1 MFHFNDKCM
10 KKNRCSIPIWR
21 DSLRKLW
28 IMTRFL
34 FVFVF
39 VVSLHVSAAL
49 HSQNKMVT
57 LQLKGASLEEVI
69 QSLKLQTDY
78 GFFYNID
85 SKDVK
90 DLTNISID
98 VKNMTL
104 DEVLLRILK
113 GTNLTYTIVNDVVI
127 LNARNAVTVNDSL
140 RKDHVLVGR
149 VMDMNKDPLPG
160 VTVRLENSNVGTATN
175 FEGIFTF
182 RLPVVKG
189 KVILSFVGFKTKE
202 VEFKLPSDTLKIVME
217 EEVENVEEV
226 VVTGY
231 FNKAKESFTGSEVT
245 IETEELKK
253 VGALSMTQALS
264 AFDPSIRLAESLTNG
279 SNPNVL
285 PDITIRGENGFDL
298 RANADDATT
307 NPNAPLYILDG
318 VEVSAER
325 VYDMDINRVESV
337 TILKDASATALYGS
351 RGSNGVIVITTIR
364 PKSGQ
369 IRVSLNANYNISIP
383 DLRDYNL
390 MNAEEKLEYERL
402 AGLYEDTDY
411 KEQRKLDELYNS
423 RLEEVKKGVDTY
435 WLSQPLTTSL
445 NQRYS
450 LNFEGGDEYF
460 RYGIDLRYDTD
471 KGVMK
476 QSGRDRLGIN
486 LTFNYNIGANFFI
499 RNDLSVDN
507 VKAKNSPYNEFYLY
521 ANQNPY
527 DRIYDENGKFVEKLS
542 SGDWNPLYNA
552 HLAKKN
558 TNVYT
563 SIQDN
568 FNIDWRIIPS
578 LRLQG
583 RISYTKQFDK
593 RDLFKSPESLDYS
606 TETDPKKKGT
616 YFRSSSQSDRFDGN
630 LTLQYNKMFGVH
642 SLNVGVGSNMME
654 STEEGDSYTGVGFV
668 NPDMVF
674 IGAATSFEENSNPD
688 GIYDK
693 SRLVG
698 FFGNVNYGY
707 DNRYFLDLSFRT
719 DGSSKFGRNSR
730 FAPFWSVGVA
740 WNVHKEAFWTG
751 DEKSSL
757 KLRASV
763 GSTGTTNFSSTQALT
778 TYNYDFSKIYNG
790 VFGVSLAGY
799 GNPDLKWQNT
809 ISYNVGVDMTL
820 LKGLV
825 TFNGDFYIKDT
836 ENLLLPLT
844 VAPSTGFSSYVEN
857 IGELRNTGVEG
868 RLRLNLIRDS
878 QKDLRWNVTLSA
890 FHNKSKITKLS
901 NQLEEINKYANSDYY
916 NKGTVVYRQYE
927 AGRSQSALMVVRSG
941 GIDPATG
948 NEIYIKRNGDL
959 TFEYDANDK
968 VKVGDMKPTIEG
980 NVNTN
985 LTWKGFTL
993 YMLFKYQ
1000 FGAKAYNGTL
1010 ASKVEGANPYKN
1022 ADKRVLYDRWKEPGD
1037 HAKFRRIDDRTSPY
1051 QTTRLVFDNDVFSL
1065 SSMSLSYE
1073 LPRDISQKI
1082 YADRVRLMLSTTDVF
1097 RLSTIKQERGT
1108 SYPFARTFNLSLN
1121 VTF

>member
-1 MFHFNDKCM
+1 
-10 KKNRCSIPIWR
+10 
-21 DSLRKLW
+21 
-28 IMTRFL
+28 MTRFL
-34 FVFVF
+34 FIFVF
-39 VVSLHVSAAL
+39 VASLHVSAAL

-57 LQLKGASLEEVI
+57 LHLKGVSLEEVI

-85 SKDVK
+85 SKDIK
-90 DLTNISID
+90 KMTNISVD
-98 VKNMTL
+98 VKNMAL
-104 DEVLLRILK
+104 EDVLLQILK
-113 GTNLTYTIVNDVVI
+113 GTNLTYSIVNDVVI
-127 LNARNAVTVNDSL
+127 LNTRNSIVVNDSV
-140 RKDHVLVGR
+140 RKNHVLVGR
-149 VMDMNKDPLPG
+149 VMDMNKEPLPG
-160 VTVRLENSNVGTATN
+160 VTVRLENTSMGTATN
-175 FEGIFTF
+175 FEGVFSF
-182 RLPVVKG
+182 RLPVEKG
-189 KVILSFVGFKTKE
+189 KLILSFVGFKTKG
-202 VEFKLPSDTLKIVME
+202 VEFKLPSDTLKIVLE

-253 VGALSMTQALS
+253 VGALSITQALS

-325 VYDMDINRVESV
+325 VYDMDVNRVESI

-351 RGSNGVIVITTIR
+351 RASNGVIVITTIR

-369 IRVSLNANYNISIP
+369 IRVSLNANYNISVP

-402 AGLYEDTDY
+402 AGLYQDTDY
-411 KEQRKLDELYNS
+411 LEQCKLDELYNS
-423 RLEEVKKGVDTY
+423 RLEEVRKGVNTY

-450 LNFEGGDEYF
+450 INFEGGDEYF

-486 LTFNYNIGANFFI
+486 LTFNYNIGTNVFI
-499 RNDLSVDN
+499 RNDLAVDN

-558 TNVYT
+558 TSTYT

-568 FNIDWRIIPS
+568 FNIDWRIIPA

-583 RISYTKQFDK
+583 RISYTRQFDK

-616 YFRSSSQSDRFDGN
+616 YFRSNSQSDKFDGN
-630 LTLQYNKMFGVH
+630 LTLQYNKVLGVH
-642 SLNVGVGSNMME
+642 SLNVGVGSNLTE

-668 NPDMVF
+668 NPNMIF
-674 IGAATSFEENSNPD
+674 IGAATSFKENSSPD
-688 GIYDK
+688 GSYDK

-740 WNVHKEAFWTG
+740 WNVHKEAFWSG

-799 GNPDLKWQNT
+799 GNPELKWQNT

-825 TFNGDFYIKDT
+825 TFNGDFYIKNT

-857 IGELRNTGVEG
+857 IGKLRNTGIEG
-868 RLRLNLIRDS
+868 RLRLNLIRDT
-878 QKDLRWNVTLSA
+878 QRDLRWNVTLSA

-901 NQLEEINKYANSDYY
+901 NQLEEINKYANSDWY
-916 NKGTVVYRQYE
+916 NQGTVVYRQYE
-927 AGRSQSALMVVRSG
+927 AGRSQTALMMVRSG

-948 NEIYIKRNGDL
+948 NEVYIKRNGEL

-968 VKVGDMKPTIEG
+968 VKCGDMKPTIEG

-1051 QTTRLVFDNDVFSL
+1051 QTTRLVFDNDLFSL
-1065 SSMSLSYE
+1065 SSVSLSYE

>member
-1 MFHFNDKCM
+1 
-10 KKNRCSIPIWR
+10 
-21 DSLRKLW
+21 
-28 IMTRFL
+28 MTRFL
-34 FVFVF
+34 FLFVF
-39 VVSLHVSAAL
+39 VASLHVSAAL

-57 LQLKGASLEEVI
+57 LHLKGVSLEEVI

-85 SKDVK
+85 SKDIK
-90 DLTNISID
+90 KMTNISVD
-98 VKNMTL
+98 VKNMAL
-104 DEVLLRILK
+104 EDVLLQILK
-113 GTNLTYTIVNDVVI
+113 GTNLTYSIVNDVVI
-127 LNARNAVTVNDSL
+127 LNTRNSIVVNDSV
-140 RKDHVLVGR
+140 RKNHVLVGR
-149 VMDMNKDPLPG
+149 VMDMNKEPLPG
-160 VTVRLENSNVGTATN
+160 VTVRLENTSMGTATN
-175 FEGIFTF
+175 FEGVFSF
-182 RLPVVKG
+182 RLPVEKG
-189 KVILSFVGFKTKE
+189 KLILSFVGFKTKG
-202 VEFKLPSDTLKIVME
+202 VEFKLPSDTLKIVLE

-253 VGALSMTQALS
+253 VGALSITQALS

-325 VYDMDINRVESV
+325 VYDMDVNRVESI

-351 RGSNGVIVITTIR
+351 RASNGVIVITTIR

-369 IRVSLNANYNISIP
+369 IRVSLNANYNISVP

-402 AGLYEDTDY
+402 AGLYQDTDY
-411 KEQRKLDELYNS
+411 LEQCKLDELYNS
-423 RLEEVKKGVDTY
+423 RLEEVRKGVNTY

-450 LNFEGGDEYF
+450 INFEGGDEYF

-486 LTFNYNIGANFFI
+486 LTFNYNIGTNFFI
-499 RNDLSVDN
+499 RNDLAVDN

-558 TNVYT
+558 TSTYT

-568 FNIDWRIIPS
+568 FNIDWRIIPA

-583 RISYTKQFDK
+583 RISYTRQFDK

-616 YFRSSSQSDRFDGN
+616 YFRSNSQSDKFDGN
-630 LTLQYNKMFGVH
+630 LTLQYNKVLGVH
-642 SLNVGVGSNMME
+642 SLNVGVGSNLTE

-668 NPDMVF
+668 NPNMIF
-674 IGAATSFEENSNPD
+674 IGAATSFKENSSPD
-688 GIYDK
+688 GSYDK

-740 WNVHKEAFWTG
+740 WNVHKEAFWSG

-799 GNPDLKWQNT
+799 GNPELKWQNT

-825 TFNGDFYIKDT
+825 TFNGDFYIKNT

-857 IGELRNTGVEG
+857 IGKLRNTGIEG
-868 RLRLNLIRDS
+868 RLRLNLIRDT
-878 QKDLRWNVTLSA
+878 QRDLRWNVTLSA

-901 NQLEEINKYANSDYY
+901 NQLEEINKYANSDWY
-916 NKGTVVYRQYE
+916 NQGTVVYRQYE
-927 AGRSQSALMVVRSG
+927 AGRSQTALMMVRSG

-948 NEIYIKRNGDL
+948 NEVYIKRNGEL

-968 VKVGDMKPTIEG
+968 VKCGDMKPTIEG

-1051 QTTRLVFDNDVFSL
+1051 QTTRLVFDNDLFSL
-1065 SSMSLSYE
+1065 SSVSLSYE
-1073 LPRDISQKI
+1073 LPREISQKI

>member
-1 MFHFNDKCM
+1 M

-34 FVFVF
+34 FLFVF
-39 VVSLHVSAAL
+39 VASLHVSAAL

-57 LQLKGASLEEVI
+57 LHLEGVSLEEVI

-85 SKDVK
+85 RKDIK
-90 DLTNISID
+90 KMTSISVD
-98 VKNMTL
+98 VKNMAL
-104 DEVLLRILK
+104 EDVLSQILR
-113 GTNLTYTIVNDVVI
+113 GTNLSYTIVNDVVI
-127 LNARNAVTVNDSL
+127 LNARSAVVVNDSL
-140 RKDHVLVGR
+140 GKNHMLVGR
-149 VMDMNKDPLPG
+149 VLDMNKEPLPG
-160 VTVRLENSNVGTATN
+160 VTVRLEKTNMGTATN
-175 FEGIFTF
+175 FDGVFSF
-182 RLPVVKG
+182 RLPVMNG
-189 KVILSFVGFKTKE
+189 RLILSFVGYKTKE
-202 VEFKLPSDTLKIVME
+202 VEFKLPSDTLKIVLE

-253 VGALSMTQALS
+253 VGALSITQALS

-325 VYDMDINRVESV
+325 VYDMDVNRVESI

-351 RGSNGVIVITTIR
+351 RASNGVIVITTIR

-369 IRVSLNANYNISIP
+369 IRVSLNANYNISVP

-402 AGLYEDTDY
+402 AGLYQDTDY
-411 KEQRKLDELYNS
+411 LEQCKLDELYNS
-423 RLEEVKKGVDTY
+423 RLEEVRKGVNTY

-450 LNFEGGDEYF
+450 INFEGGDEYF

-486 LTFNYNIGANFFI
+486 LTFNYNIGTNFFI
-499 RNDLSVDN
+499 RNDLAVDN

-558 TNVYT
+558 TSTYT

-568 FNIDWRIIPS
+568 FNIDWRIIPA

-583 RISYTKQFDK
+583 RISYTRQFDK

-616 YFRSSSQSDRFDGN
+616 YFRSNSQSDKFDGN
-630 LTLQYNKMFGVH
+630 LTLQYNKVLGVH
-642 SLNVGVGSNMME
+642 SLNVGVGSNLTE

-668 NPDMVF
+668 NPNMVF
-674 IGAATSFEENSNPD
+674 VGAAISFEENSSPD
-688 GIYDK
+688 GSYDK

-740 WNVHKEAFWTG
+740 WNVHKETFWSG

-799 GNPDLKWQNT
+799 GNPELKWQNT

-825 TFNGDFYIKDT
+825 TFNGDFYIKNT

-857 IGELRNTGVEG
+857 IGKLRNTGIEG
-868 RLRLNLIRDS
+868 RLRLNLIRDT
-878 QKDLRWNVTLSA
+878 QRDLRWNVTLSA
-890 FHNKSKITKLS
+890 FHNKSKIMKLS
-901 NQLEEINKYANSDYY
+901 NQLEEINKYANSDWY
-916 NKGTVVYRQYE
+916 NQGTVVYRQYE
-927 AGRSQSALMVVRSG
+927 AGRSQTALMMVRSG

-948 NEIYIKRNGDL
+948 NEVYIKRNGEL

-968 VKVGDMKPTIEG
+968 VKCGDMKPTIEG

-1051 QTTRLVFDNDVFSL
+1051 QTTRLVFDNDLFSL
-1065 SSMSLSYE
+1065 SSVSLSYE

>member
-1 MFHFNDKCM
+1 
-10 KKNRCSIPIWR
+10 
-21 DSLRKLW
+21 
-28 IMTRFL
+28 MTRFL
-34 FVFVF
+34 FIFVF
-39 VVSLHVSAAL
+39 VASLHVSAAL

-57 LQLKGASLEEVI
+57 LHLKGVSLEEVI

-85 SKDVK
+85 SKYIK
-90 DLTNISID
+90 KMTNISVD
-98 VKNMTL
+98 VKNMAL
-104 DEVLLRILK
+104 EDVLLQILK
-113 GTNLTYTIVNDVVI
+113 GTNLTYSIVNDVVI
-127 LNARNAVTVNDSL
+127 LNTRNSIVVNDSV
-140 RKDHVLVGR
+140 RKNHVLVGR
-149 VMDMNKDPLPG
+149 VMDMNKEPLPG
-160 VTVRLENSNVGTATN
+160 VTVRLENTSMGTATN
-175 FEGIFTF
+175 FEGVFSF
-182 RLPVVKG
+182 RLPVEKG
-189 KVILSFVGFKTKE
+189 KLILSFVGFKTKG
-202 VEFKLPSDTLKIVME
+202 VEFKLPSDTLKIVLE

-253 VGALSMTQALS
+253 VGALSITQALS

-325 VYDMDINRVESV
+325 VYDMDVNRVESI

-351 RGSNGVIVITTIR
+351 RASNGVIVITTIR

-369 IRVSLNANYNISIP
+369 IRVSLNANYNISVP

-402 AGLYEDTDY
+402 AGLYQDTDY
-411 KEQRKLDELYNS
+411 LEQCKLDELYNS
-423 RLEEVKKGVDTY
+423 RLEEVRKGVNTY

-450 LNFEGGDEYF
+450 INFEGGDEYF

-486 LTFNYNIGANFFI
+486 LTFNYNIGTNFFI
-499 RNDLSVDN
+499 RNDLAVDN

-558 TNVYT
+558 TSTYT

-568 FNIDWRIIPS
+568 FNIDWRIIPA

-583 RISYTKQFDK
+583 RISYTRQFDK

-616 YFRSSSQSDRFDGN
+616 YFRSNSQSDKFDGN
-630 LTLQYNKMFGVH
+630 LTLQYNKVLGVH
-642 SLNVGVGSNMME
+642 SLNVGVGSNLTE

-668 NPDMVF
+668 NPNMIF
-674 IGAATSFEENSNPD
+674 IGAATSFKENSSPD
-688 GIYDK
+688 GSYDK

-740 WNVHKEAFWTG
+740 WNVHKEAFWSG

-799 GNPDLKWQNT
+799 GNPELKWQNT

-825 TFNGDFYIKDT
+825 TFNGDFYIKNT

-857 IGELRNTGVEG
+857 IGKLRNTGIEG
-868 RLRLNLIRDS
+868 RLRLNLIRDT
-878 QKDLRWNVTLSA
+878 QRDLRWNVTLSA

-901 NQLEEINKYANSDYY
+901 NQLEEINKYANSDWY
-916 NKGTVVYRQYE
+916 NQGTVVYRQYE
-927 AGRSQSALMVVRSG
+927 AGRSQTALMMVRSG

-948 NEIYIKRNGDL
+948 NEVYIKRNGEL

-968 VKVGDMKPTIEG
+968 VKCGDMKPTIEG

-1051 QTTRLVFDNDVFSL
+1051 QTTRLVFDNDLFSL
-1065 SSMSLSYE
+1065 SSVSLSYE
-1073 LPRDISQKI
+1073 LPREISQKI

>member
-1 MFHFNDKCM
+1 
-10 KKNRCSIPIWR
+10 
-21 DSLRKLW
+21 
-28 IMTRFL
+28 MTRFL
-34 FVFVF
+34 FIFVF
-39 VVSLHVSAAL
+39 VASLHVSAAL

-57 LQLKGASLEEVI
+57 LHLKGVSLEEVI

-85 SKDVK
+85 SKDIK
-90 DLTNISID
+90 KMTNISVD
-98 VKNMTL
+98 VKNMAL
-104 DEVLLRILK
+104 EDVLLQILK
-113 GTNLTYTIVNDVVI
+113 GTNLTYSIVNDVVI
-127 LNARNAVTVNDSL
+127 LNTRNSIVVNDSV
-140 RKDHVLVGR
+140 RKNHVLVGR
-149 VMDMNKDPLPG
+149 VMDMNKEPLPG
-160 VTVRLENSNVGTATN
+160 VTVRLENTSMGTATN
-175 FEGIFTF
+175 FEGVFSF
-182 RLPVVKG
+182 RLPVEKG
-189 KVILSFVGFKTKE
+189 KLILSFVGFKTKG
-202 VEFKLPSDTLKIVME
+202 VEFKLPSDTLKIVLE

-253 VGALSMTQALS
+253 VGALSITQALS

-325 VYDMDINRVESV
+325 VYDMDVNRVESI

-351 RGSNGVIVITTIR
+351 RASNGVIVITTIR

-369 IRVSLNANYNISIP
+369 IRVSLNANYNISVP

-402 AGLYEDTDY
+402 AGLYQDTDY
-411 KEQRKLDELYNS
+411 LEQCKLDELYNS
-423 RLEEVKKGVDTY
+423 RLEEVRKGVNTY

-450 LNFEGGDEYF
+450 INFEGGDEYF

-486 LTFNYNIGANFFI
+486 LTFNYNIGTNFFI
-499 RNDLSVDN
+499 RNDLAVDN

-558 TNVYT
+558 TSTYT

-568 FNIDWRIIPS
+568 FNIDWRIIPA

-583 RISYTKQFDK
+583 RISYTRQFDK

-616 YFRSSSQSDRFDGN
+616 YFRSNSQSDKFDGN
-630 LTLQYNKMFGVH
+630 LTLQYNKVLGVH
-642 SLNVGVGSNMME
+642 SLNVGVGSNLTE

-668 NPDMVF
+668 NPNMIF
-674 IGAATSFEENSNPD
+674 IGAATSFKENSSPD
-688 GIYDK
+688 GSYDK

-740 WNVHKEAFWTG
+740 WNVHKEAFWSG

-799 GNPDLKWQNT
+799 GNPELKWQNT

-825 TFNGDFYIKDT
+825 TFNGDFYIKNT

-857 IGELRNTGVEG
+857 IGKLRNTGIEG
-868 RLRLNLIRDS
+868 RLRLNLIRDT
-878 QKDLRWNVTLSA
+878 QRDLRWNVTLSA
-890 FHNKSKITKLS
+890 FHNKRKITKLS
-901 NQLEEINKYANSDYY
+901 NQLEEINKYANSDWY
-916 NKGTVVYRQYE
+916 NQGTVVYRQYE
-927 AGRSQSALMVVRSG
+927 AGRSQTALMMVRSG

-948 NEIYIKRNGDL
+948 NEVYIKRNGEL

-968 VKVGDMKPTIEG
+968 VKCGDMKPTIEG

-1051 QTTRLVFDNDVFSL
+1051 QTTRLVFDNDLFSL
-1065 SSMSLSYE
+1065 SSVSLSYE
-1073 LPRDISQKI
+1073 LPREISQKI

>member
-1 MFHFNDKCM
+1 
-10 KKNRCSIPIWR
+10 
-21 DSLRKLW
+21 
-28 IMTRFL
+28 
-34 FVFVF
+34 
-39 VVSLHVSAAL
+39 
-49 HSQNKMVT
+49 
-57 LQLKGASLEEVI
+57 
-69 QSLKLQTDY
+69 
-78 GFFYNID
+78 
-85 SKDVK
+85 
-90 DLTNISID
+90 
-98 VKNMTL
+98 
-104 DEVLLRILK
+104 
-113 GTNLTYTIVNDVVI
+113 VNDVVI
-127 LNARNAVTVNDSL
+127 LNTRNSIVVNDSV
-140 RKDHVLVGR
+140 RKNHVLVGR
-149 VMDMNKDPLPG
+149 VMDMNKEPLPG
-160 VTVRLENSNVGTATN
+160 VTVRLENTSMGTATN
-175 FEGIFTF
+175 FEGVFSF
-182 RLPVVKG
+182 RLPVEKG
-189 KVILSFVGFKTKE
+189 KLILSFVGFKTKG
-202 VEFKLPSDTLKIVME
+202 VEFKLPSDTLKIVLE

-253 VGALSMTQALS
+253 VGALSITQALS

-325 VYDMDINRVESV
+325 VYDMDVNRVESI

-351 RGSNGVIVITTIR
+351 RASNGVIVITTIR

-369 IRVSLNANYNISIP
+369 IRVSLNANYNISVP

-402 AGLYEDTDY
+402 AGLYQDTDY
-411 KEQRKLDELYNS
+411 LEQCKLDELYNS
-423 RLEEVKKGVDTY
+423 RLEEVRKGVNTY

-450 LNFEGGDEYF
+450 INFEGGDEYF

-486 LTFNYNIGANFFI
+486 LTFNYNIGTNFFI
-499 RNDLSVDN
+499 RNDLAVDN

-558 TNVYT
+558 TSTYT

-568 FNIDWRIIPS
+568 FNIDWRIIPA

-583 RISYTKQFDK
+583 RISYTRQFDK

-616 YFRSSSQSDRFDGN
+616 YFRSNSQSDKFDGN
-630 LTLQYNKMFGVH
+630 LTLQYNKVLGVH
-642 SLNVGVGSNMME
+642 SLNVGVGSNLTE

-668 NPDMVF
+668 NPNMIF
-674 IGAATSFEENSNPD
+674 IGAATSFKENSSPD
-688 GIYDK
+688 GSYDK

-740 WNVHKEAFWTG
+740 WNVHKEAFWSG

-799 GNPDLKWQNT
+799 GNPELKWQNT

-825 TFNGDFYIKDT
+825 TFNGDFYIKNT

-857 IGELRNTGVEG
+857 IGKLRNTGIEG
-868 RLRLNLIRDS
+868 RLRLNLIRDT
-878 QKDLRWNVTLSA
+878 QRDLRWNVTLSA

-901 NQLEEINKYANSDYY
+901 NQLEEINKYANSDWY
-916 NKGTVVYRQYE
+916 NQGTVVYRQYE
-927 AGRSQSALMVVRSG
+927 AGRSQTALMMVRSG

-948 NEIYIKRNGDL
+948 NEVYIKRNGEL

-968 VKVGDMKPTIEG
+968 VKCGDMKPTIEG

-1051 QTTRLVFDNDVFSL
+1051 QTTRLVFDNDLFSL
-1065 SSMSLSYE
+1065 SSVSLSYE
-1073 LPRDISQKI
+1073 LPREISQKI

>member
-1 MFHFNDKCM
+1 M

-34 FVFVF
+34 FLFVF
-39 VVSLHVSAAL
+39 VASLHVSAAL

-57 LQLKGASLEEVI
+57 LHLEGVSLEEVI

-85 SKDVK
+85 SKDIK
-90 DLTNISID
+90 KMTSISVD
-98 VKNMTL
+98 VKNMAL
-104 DEVLLRILK
+104 EDVLSQILR
-113 GTNLTYTIVNDVVI
+113 GTNLSYTIVNDVVI
-127 LNARNAVTVNDSL
+127 LNARSAVVVNDSL
-140 RKDHVLVGR
+140 GKNHMLVGR
-149 VMDMNKDPLPG
+149 VLDMNKEPLPG
-160 VTVRLENSNVGTATN
+160 VTVRLENTNMGTATN
-175 FEGIFTF
+175 FDGVFSF
-182 RLPVVKG
+182 RLPVMNG
-189 KVILSFVGFKTKE
+189 RLILSFVGYKTKE
-202 VEFKLPSDTLKIVME
+202 VEFKLPSDTLKIVLE

-253 VGALSMTQALS
+253 VGALSITQALS

-325 VYDMDINRVESV
+325 VYDMDVNRVESI

-351 RGSNGVIVITTIR
+351 RASNGVIVITTIR

-369 IRVSLNANYNISIP
+369 IRVSLNANYNISVP

-402 AGLYEDTDY
+402 AGLYQDTDY
-411 KEQRKLDELYNS
+411 LEQCKLDELYNS
-423 RLEEVKKGVDTY
+423 RLEEVRKGVNTY

-450 LNFEGGDEYF
+450 INFEGGDEYF

-486 LTFNYNIGANFFI
+486 LTFNYNIGTNFFI
-499 RNDLSVDN
+499 RNDLAVDN

-558 TNVYT
+558 TSTYT

-568 FNIDWRIIPS
+568 FNIDWRIIPA

-583 RISYTKQFDK
+583 RISYTRQFDK

-616 YFRSSSQSDRFDGN
+616 YFRSNSQSDKFDGN
-630 LTLQYNKMFGVH
+630 LTLQYNKVLGVH
-642 SLNVGVGSNMME
+642 SLNVGVGSNLTE

-668 NPDMVF
+668 NPNMIF
-674 IGAATSFEENSNPD
+674 IGAATSFKENSSPD
-688 GIYDK
+688 GSYDK

-740 WNVHKEAFWTG
+740 WNVHKEAFWSG

-799 GNPDLKWQNT
+799 GNPELKWQNT

-825 TFNGDFYIKDT
+825 TFNGDFYIKNT

-857 IGELRNTGVEG
+857 IGKLRNTGIEG
-868 RLRLNLIRDS
+868 RLRLNLIRDT
-878 QKDLRWNVTLSA
+878 QRDLRWNVTLSA

-901 NQLEEINKYANSDYY
+901 NQLEEINKYANSDWY
-916 NKGTVVYRQYE
+916 NQGTVVYRQYE
-927 AGRSQSALMVVRSG
+927 AGRSQTALMMVRSG

-948 NEIYIKRNGDL
+948 NEVYIKRNGEL

-968 VKVGDMKPTIEG
+968 VKCGDMKPTIEG

-1051 QTTRLVFDNDVFSL
+1051 QTTRLVFDNDLFSL
-1065 SSMSLSYE
+1065 SSVSLSYE
-1073 LPRDISQKI
+1073 LPREISQKI

>member
-1 MFHFNDKCM
+1 ME
-10 KKNRCSIPIWR
+10 KNRCSIPIWR

-34 FVFVF
+34 FFFVF

-57 LQLKGASLEEVI
+57 LHLEGVSLEEVI

-85 SKDVK
+85 SKDIK
-90 DLTNISID
+90 KMTSISVD
-98 VKNMTL
+98 VKNMAL
-104 DEVLLRILK
+104 EDVLLQILK

-127 LNARNAVTVNDSL
+127 LNTRSAVVVNDSL
-140 RKDHVLVGR
+140 GKSHLLVGR
-149 VMDMNKDPLPG
+149 VIDVNKEPLPG
-160 VTVRLENSNVGTATN
+160 VTVRLENTNMGTATN
-175 FEGIFTF
+175 FDGVFSF
-182 RLPVVKG
+182 RLPVMSG
-189 KVILSFVGFKTKE
+189 KLILSFVGYKTKE

-217 EEVENVEEV
+217 EEIKNMEEV

-231 FNKAKESFTGSEVT
+231 FTKAKESFTGSEVT

-253 VGALSMTQALS
+253 VGALSITQALS

-325 VYDMDINRVESV
+325 VYDMDVNRVESI

-351 RGSNGVIVITTIR
+351 RASNGVIVITTIR

-369 IRVSLNANYNISIP
+369 IRVSLNANYNISVP

-402 AGLYEDTDY
+402 AGLYQDTDY
-411 KEQRKLDELYNS
+411 FEQRKLDELYNS
-423 RLEEVKKGVDTY
+423 RLEEVRKGVNTY

-450 LNFEGGDEYF
+450 INFEGGDEYF

-486 LTFNYNIGANFFI
+486 LTFNYNIGTNFFI
-499 RNDLSVDN
+499 RNDLAVDN

-558 TNVYT
+558 TSSYT

-568 FNIDWRIIPS
+568 FNIDWRIIPA

-583 RISYTKQFDK
+583 RISYTRQFDK

-616 YFRSSSQSDRFDGN
+616 YFRSNSQSDKFDGN
-630 LTLQYNKMFGVH
+630 LTLQYNKVLGVH
-642 SLNVGVGSNMME
+642 SLSVGVGSNLTE

-668 NPDMVF
+668 NPNMIF
-674 IGAATSFEENSNPD
+674 IGAATSFKENSSPD
-688 GIYDK
+688 GSYDK

-698 FFGNVNYGY
+698 FFSNVNYGY

-740 WNVHKEAFWTG
+740 WNVHKEAFWSG

-799 GNPDLKWQNT
+799 GNPELKWQNT

-820 LKGLV
+820 LKGLL
-825 TFNGDFYIKDT
+825 TFNGDFYIKNT

-857 IGELRNTGVEG
+857 IGKLRNTGIEG
-868 RLRLNLIRDS
+868 RLRLNLIRDT
-878 QKDLRWNVTLSA
+878 QRDLRWNVTLSA

-901 NQLEEINKYANSDYY
+901 NQLEEINKYANSDWY

-927 AGRSQSALMVVRSG
+927 AGRSQTALMMVRSG

-948 NEIYIKRNGDL
+948 NEVYIKRNGEL

-968 VKVGDMKPTIEG
+968 VKCGDMKPTVEG

-1051 QTTRLVFDNDVFSL
+1051 QTTRLVFDNDLFSL
-1065 SSMSLSYE
+1065 SSVSLSYE

>member
-1 MFHFNDKCM
+1 
-10 KKNRCSIPIWR
+10 
-21 DSLRKLW
+21 
-28 IMTRFL
+28 MTRFL
-34 FVFVF
+34 FLFVF
-39 VVSLHVSAAL
+39 VASLHVSAAL

-57 LQLKGASLEEVI
+57 LHLEGVSLEEVI

-85 SKDVK
+85 SKDIK
-90 DLTNISID
+90 KMTSISVD
-98 VKNMTL
+98 VKNMAL
-104 DEVLLRILK
+104 EDVLSQILR
-113 GTNLTYTIVNDVVI
+113 GTNLSYTIVNDVVI
-127 LNARNAVTVNDSL
+127 LNARSAVVVNDSL
-140 RKDHVLVGR
+140 GKNHMLVGR
-149 VMDMNKDPLPG
+149 VLDMNKEPLPG
-160 VTVRLENSNVGTATN
+160 VTVRLENTNMGTATN
-175 FEGIFTF
+175 FDGVFSF
-182 RLPVVKG
+182 RLPVMNG
-189 KVILSFVGFKTKE
+189 RLILSFVGYKTKE
-202 VEFKLPSDTLKIVME
+202 VEFKLPSDTLKIVLE

-253 VGALSMTQALS
+253 VGALSITQALS

-325 VYDMDINRVESV
+325 VYDMDVNRVESI

-351 RGSNGVIVITTIR
+351 RASNGVIVITTIR

-369 IRVSLNANYNISIP
+369 IRVSLNANYNISVP

-402 AGLYEDTDY
+402 AGLYQDTDY
-411 KEQRKLDELYNS
+411 LEQCKLDELYNS
-423 RLEEVKKGVDTY
+423 RLEEVRKGVNTY

-450 LNFEGGDEYF
+450 INFEGGDEYF

-486 LTFNYNIGANFFI
+486 LTFNYNIGTNFFI
-499 RNDLSVDN
+499 RNDLAVDN

-558 TNVYT
+558 TSTYT

-568 FNIDWRIIPS
+568 FNIDWRIIPA

-583 RISYTKQFDK
+583 RISYTRQFDK

-616 YFRSSSQSDRFDGN
+616 YFRSNSQSDKFDGN
-630 LTLQYNKMFGVH
+630 LTLQYNKVLGVH
-642 SLNVGVGSNMME
+642 SLNVGVGSNLTE

-668 NPDMVF
+668 NPNMIF
-674 IGAATSFEENSNPD
+674 IGAATSFKENSSPD
-688 GIYDK
+688 GSYDK

-740 WNVHKEAFWTG
+740 WNVHKEAFWSG

-799 GNPDLKWQNT
+799 GNPELKWQNT

-825 TFNGDFYIKDT
+825 TFNGDFYIKNT

-857 IGELRNTGVEG
+857 IGKLRNTGIEG
-868 RLRLNLIRDS
+868 RLRLNLIRDT
-878 QKDLRWNVTLSA
+878 QRDLRWNVTLSA

-901 NQLEEINKYANSDYY
+901 NQLEEINKYANSDWY
-916 NKGTVVYRQYE
+916 NQGTVVYRQYE
-927 AGRSQSALMVVRSG
+927 AGRSQTALMMVRSG

-948 NEIYIKRNGDL
+948 NEVYIKRNGEL

-968 VKVGDMKPTIEG
+968 VKCGDMKPTIEG

-1051 QTTRLVFDNDVFSL
+1051 QTTRLVFDNDLFSL
-1065 SSMSLSYE
+1065 SSVSLSYE

>member
-1 MFHFNDKCM
+1 M
-10 KKNRCSIPIWR
+10 KKKRCSIPIWR

-34 FVFVF
+34 FIFVF
-39 VVSLHVSAAL
+39 VASLHVSAAL

-57 LQLKGASLEEVI
+57 LHLKGVSLEEVI

-85 SKDVK
+85 SKDIK
-90 DLTNISID
+90 KMTNISVD
-98 VKNMTL
+98 VKNMAL
-104 DEVLLRILK
+104 EDVLLQILK
-113 GTNLTYTIVNDVVI
+113 GTNLTYSIVNDVVI
-127 LNARNAVTVNDSL
+127 LNTRNSIVVNDSV
-140 RKDHVLVGR
+140 RKNHVLVGR
-149 VMDMNKDPLPG
+149 VMDMNKEPLPG
-160 VTVRLENSNVGTATN
+160 VTVRLENTSMGTATN
-175 FEGIFTF
+175 FEGVFSF
-182 RLPVVKG
+182 RLPVEKG
-189 KVILSFVGFKTKE
+189 KLILSFVGFKTKG
-202 VEFKLPSDTLKIVME
+202 VEFKLPSDTLKIVLE

-253 VGALSMTQALS
+253 VGALSITQALS

-325 VYDMDINRVESV
+325 VYDMDVNRVESI

-351 RGSNGVIVITTIR
+351 RASNGVIVITTIR

-369 IRVSLNANYNISIP
+369 IRVSLNANYNISVP

-402 AGLYEDTDY
+402 AGLYQDTDY
-411 KEQRKLDELYNS
+411 LEQCKLDELYNS
-423 RLEEVKKGVDTY
+423 RLEEVRKGVNTY

-450 LNFEGGDEYF
+450 INFEGGDEYF

-486 LTFNYNIGANFFI
+486 LTFNYNIGTNFFI
-499 RNDLSVDN
+499 RNDLAVDN

-558 TNVYT
+558 TSTYT

-568 FNIDWRIIPS
+568 FNIDWRIIPA

-583 RISYTKQFDK
+583 RISYTRQFDK

-616 YFRSSSQSDRFDGN
+616 YFRSNSQSDKFDGN
-630 LTLQYNKMFGVH
+630 LTLQYNKVLGVH
-642 SLNVGVGSNMME
+642 SLNVGVGSNLTE

-668 NPDMVF
+668 NPNMIF
-674 IGAATSFEENSNPD
+674 IGAATSFKENSSPD
-688 GIYDK
+688 GSYDK

-740 WNVHKEAFWTG
+740 WNVHKEAFWSG

-799 GNPDLKWQNT
+799 GNPELKWQNT

-825 TFNGDFYIKDT
+825 TFNGDFYIKNT

-857 IGELRNTGVEG
+857 IGKLRNTGIEG
-868 RLRLNLIRDS
+868 RLRLNLIRDT
-878 QKDLRWNVTLSA
+878 QRDLRWNVTLSA

-901 NQLEEINKYANSDYY
+901 NQLEEINKYANSDWY
-916 NKGTVVYRQYE
+916 NQGTVVYRQYE
-927 AGRSQSALMVVRSG
+927 AGRSQTALMMVRSG

-948 NEIYIKRNGDL
+948 NEVYIKRNGEL

-968 VKVGDMKPTIEG
+968 VKCGDMKPTIEG

-1051 QTTRLVFDNDVFSL
+1051 QTTRLVFDNDLFSL
-1065 SSMSLSYE
+1065 SSVSLSYE

>member
-1 MFHFNDKCM
+1 
-10 KKNRCSIPIWR
+10 
-21 DSLRKLW
+21 
-28 IMTRFL
+28 MTRFL
-34 FVFVF
+34 FIFVF
-39 VVSLHVSAAL
+39 VASLHVSAAL

-57 LQLKGASLEEVI
+57 LHLKGVSLEEVI

-85 SKDVK
+85 SKDIK
-90 DLTNISID
+90 KMTNISVD
-98 VKNMTL
+98 VKNMAL
-104 DEVLLRILK
+104 EDVLLQILK
-113 GTNLTYTIVNDVVI
+113 GTNLTYSIVNDVVI
-127 LNARNAVTVNDSL
+127 LNTRNYIVVNDSV
-140 RKDHVLVGR
+140 RKNHVLVGR
-149 VMDMNKDPLPG
+149 VMDMNKEPLPG
-160 VTVRLENSNVGTATN
+160 VTVRLENTSMGTATN
-175 FEGIFTF
+175 FEGVFSF
-182 RLPVVKG
+182 RLPVEKG
-189 KVILSFVGFKTKE
+189 KLILSFVGFKTKG
-202 VEFKLPSDTLKIVME
+202 VEFKLPSDTLKIVLE

-253 VGALSMTQALS
+253 VGALSITQALS

-325 VYDMDINRVESV
+325 VYDMDVNRVESI

-351 RGSNGVIVITTIR
+351 RASNGVIVITTIR

-369 IRVSLNANYNISIP
+369 IRVSLNANYNISVP

-402 AGLYEDTDY
+402 AGLYQDTDY
-411 KEQRKLDELYNS
+411 LEQCKLDELYNS
-423 RLEEVKKGVDTY
+423 RLEEVRKGVNTY

-450 LNFEGGDEYF
+450 INFEGGDEYF

-486 LTFNYNIGANFFI
+486 LTFNYNIGTNFFI
-499 RNDLSVDN
+499 RNDLAVDN

-558 TNVYT
+558 TSTYT

-568 FNIDWRIIPS
+568 FNIDWRIIPA

-583 RISYTKQFDK
+583 RISYTRQFDK

-616 YFRSSSQSDRFDGN
+616 YFRSNSQSDKFDGN
-630 LTLQYNKMFGVH
+630 LTLQYNKVLGVH
-642 SLNVGVGSNMME
+642 SLNVGVGSNLTE

-668 NPDMVF
+668 NPNMIF
-674 IGAATSFEENSNPD
+674 IGAATSFKENSSPD
-688 GIYDK
+688 GSYDK

-740 WNVHKEAFWTG
+740 WNVHKEAFWSG

-799 GNPDLKWQNT
+799 GNPELKWQNT

-825 TFNGDFYIKDT
+825 TFNGDFYIKNT

-857 IGELRNTGVEG
+857 IGKLRNTGIEG
-868 RLRLNLIRDS
+868 RLRLNLIRDT
-878 QKDLRWNVTLSA
+878 QRDLRWNVTLSA

-901 NQLEEINKYANSDYY
+901 NQLEEINKYANSDWY
-916 NKGTVVYRQYE
+916 NQGTVVYRQYE
-927 AGRSQSALMVVRSG
+927 AGRSQTALMMVRSG

-948 NEIYIKRNGDL
+948 NEVYIKRNGEL

-968 VKVGDMKPTIEG
+968 VKCGDTYDRRKREYE
-980 NVNTN
+980 
-985 LTWKGFTL
+985 FD
-993 YMLFKYQ
+993 
-1000 FGAKAYNGTL
+1000 
-1010 ASKVEGANPYKN
+1010 VEGFY
-1022 ADKRVLYDRWKEPGD
+1022 V
-1037 HAKFRRIDDRTSPY
+1037 
-1051 QTTRLVFDNDVFSL
+1051 V
-1065 SSMSLSYE
+1065 
-1073 LPRDISQKI
+1073 
-1082 YADRVRLMLSTTDVF
+1082 YAF
-1097 RLSTIKQERGT
+1097 
-1108 SYPFARTFNLSLN
+1108 
-1121 VTF
+1121 

>member
-1 MFHFNDKCM
+1 
-10 KKNRCSIPIWR
+10 
-21 DSLRKLW
+21 
-28 IMTRFL
+28 MTRFL
-34 FVFVF
+34 FLFVF
-39 VVSLHVSAAL
+39 VASLHVSAAL

-57 LQLKGASLEEVI
+57 LHLEGVSLEEVI

-85 SKDVK
+85 SKDIK
-90 DLTNISID
+90 KMTSISVD
-98 VKNMTL
+98 VKNMAL
-104 DEVLLRILK
+104 EDVLSQILR
-113 GTNLTYTIVNDVVI
+113 GTNLSYTIVNDVVI
-127 LNARNAVTVNDSL
+127 LNARSAVVVNDSL
-140 RKDHVLVGR
+140 GKNHMLVGR
-149 VMDMNKDPLPG
+149 VLDMNKEPLPG
-160 VTVRLENSNVGTATN
+160 VTVRLENTNMGTATN
-175 FEGIFTF
+175 FDGVFSF
-182 RLPVVKG
+182 RLPVMNG
-189 KVILSFVGFKTKE
+189 RLILSFVGYKTKE
-202 VEFKLPSDTLKIVME
+202 VEFKLPSDTLKIVLE

-253 VGALSMTQALS
+253 VGALSITQALS

-325 VYDMDINRVESV
+325 VYDMDVNRVESI

-351 RGSNGVIVITTIR
+351 RASNGVIVITTIR

-369 IRVSLNANYNISIP
+369 IRVSLNANYNISVP

-402 AGLYEDTDY
+402 AGLYQDTDY
-411 KEQRKLDELYNS
+411 LEQCKLDELYNS
-423 RLEEVKKGVDTY
+423 RLEEVRKGVNTY

-450 LNFEGGDEYF
+450 INFEGGDEYF

-486 LTFNYNIGANFFI
+486 LTFNYNIGTNFFI
-499 RNDLSVDN
+499 RNDLAVDN

-558 TNVYT
+558 TSTYT

-568 FNIDWRIIPS
+568 FNIDWRIIPA

-583 RISYTKQFDK
+583 RISYTRQFDK

-616 YFRSSSQSDRFDGN
+616 YFRSNSQSDKFDGN
-630 LTLQYNKMFGVH
+630 LTLQYNKVLGVH
-642 SLNVGVGSNMME
+642 SLNVGVGSNLTE

-668 NPDMVF
+668 NPA
-674 IGAATSFEENSNPD
+674 ISFEENSSPN
-688 GIYDK
+688 GSYDK

-740 WNVHKEAFWTG
+740 WNVHKEAFWSG

-799 GNPDLKWQNT
+799 GNPELKWQNT

-825 TFNGDFYIKDT
+825 TFNGDFYIKNT

-857 IGELRNTGVEG
+857 IGKLRNTGIEG
-868 RLRLNLIRDS
+868 RLRLNLIRDT
-878 QKDLRWNVTLSA
+878 QRDLRWNVTLSA

-901 NQLEEINKYANSDYY
+901 NQLEEINKYANSDWY
-916 NKGTVVYRQYE
+916 NQGTVVYRQYE
-927 AGRSQSALMVVRSG
+927 AGRSQTALMMVRSG

-948 NEIYIKRNGDL
+948 NEVYIKRNGEL

-968 VKVGDMKPTIEG
+968 VKCGDMKPTIEG

-1051 QTTRLVFDNDVFSL
+1051 QTTRLVFDNDLFSL
-1065 SSMSLSYE
+1065 SSVSLSYE

>member
-1 MFHFNDKCM
+1 
-10 KKNRCSIPIWR
+10 
-21 DSLRKLW
+21 
-28 IMTRFL
+28 MTRFL
-34 FVFVF
+34 FIFVF
-39 VVSLHVSAAL
+39 VASLHVSAAL

-57 LQLKGASLEEVI
+57 LHLKGVSLEEVI

-85 SKDVK
+85 SKDIK
-90 DLTNISID
+90 KMTNISVD
-98 VKNMTL
+98 VKNMAL
-104 DEVLLRILK
+104 EDVLLQILK
-113 GTNLTYTIVNDVVI
+113 GTNLTYSIVNDVVI
-127 LNARNAVTVNDSL
+127 LNTRNSIVVNDSV
-140 RKDHVLVGR
+140 RKNHVLVGR
-149 VMDMNKDPLPG
+149 VMDMNKEPLPG
-160 VTVRLENSNVGTATN
+160 VTVRLENTSMGTATN
-175 FEGIFTF
+175 FEGVFSF
-182 RLPVVKG
+182 RLPVEKG
-189 KVILSFVGFKTKE
+189 KLILSFVGFKTKG
-202 VEFKLPSDTLKIVME
+202 VEFKLPSDTLKIVLE

-253 VGALSMTQALS
+253 VGALSITQALS

-285 PDITIRGENGFDL
+285 PNITIRGENGFDL

-325 VYDMDINRVESV
+325 VYDMDVNRVESI

-351 RGSNGVIVITTIR
+351 RASNGVIVITTIR

-369 IRVSLNANYNISIP
+369 IRVSLNANYNISVP

-402 AGLYEDTDY
+402 AGLYQDTDY
-411 KEQRKLDELYNS
+411 LEQCKLDELYNS
-423 RLEEVKKGVDTY
+423 RLEEVRKGVNTY

-450 LNFEGGDEYF
+450 INFEGGDEYF

-486 LTFNYNIGANFFI
+486 LTFNYNIGTNFFI
-499 RNDLSVDN
+499 RNDLAVDN

-558 TNVYT
+558 TSTYT

-568 FNIDWRIIPS
+568 FNIDWRIIPA

-583 RISYTKQFDK
+583 RISYTRQFDK

-616 YFRSSSQSDRFDGN
+616 YFRSNSQSDKFDGN
-630 LTLQYNKMFGVH
+630 LTLQYNKVLGVH
-642 SLNVGVGSNMME
+642 SLNVGVGSNLTE

-668 NPDMVF
+668 NPNMIF
-674 IGAATSFEENSNPD
+674 IGAATSFKENSSPD
-688 GIYDK
+688 GSYDK

-740 WNVHKEAFWTG
+740 WNVHKEAFWSG

-799 GNPDLKWQNT
+799 GNPELKWQNT

-825 TFNGDFYIKDT
+825 TFNGDFYIKNT

-857 IGELRNTGVEG
+857 IGKLRNTGIEG
-868 RLRLNLIRDS
+868 RLRLNLIRDT
-878 QKDLRWNVTLSA
+878 QRDLRWNVTLSA

-901 NQLEEINKYANSDYY
+901 NQLEEINKYANSDWY
-916 NKGTVVYRQYE
+916 NQGTVVYRQYE
-927 AGRSQSALMVVRSG
+927 AGRSQTALMMVRSG

-948 NEIYIKRNGDL
+948 NEVYIKRNGEL

-968 VKVGDMKPTIEG
+968 VKCGDMKPTIEG

-1051 QTTRLVFDNDVFSL
+1051 QTTRLVFDNDLFSL
-1065 SSMSLSYE
+1065 SSVSLSYE
-1073 LPRDISQKI
+1073 LPREISQKI

>member
-1 MFHFNDKCM
+1 
-10 KKNRCSIPIWR
+10 
-21 DSLRKLW
+21 
-28 IMTRFL
+28 MTRFL
-34 FVFVF
+34 FIFVF
-39 VVSLHVSAAL
+39 VASLHVSAAL

-57 LQLKGASLEEVI
+57 LHLKGVSLEEVI

-85 SKDVK
+85 SKDIK
-90 DLTNISID
+90 KMTNISVD
-98 VKNMTL
+98 VKNMAL
-104 DEVLLRILK
+104 EDVLLQILK
-113 GTNLTYTIVNDVVI
+113 GTNLTYSIVNDVVI
-127 LNARNAVTVNDSL
+127 LNTRNSIVVNDSV
-140 RKDHVLVGR
+140 RKNHVLVGR
-149 VMDMNKDPLPG
+149 VMDMNKEPLPG
-160 VTVRLENSNVGTATN
+160 VTVRLENTSMGTATN
-175 FEGIFTF
+175 FEGVFSF
-182 RLPVVKG
+182 RLPVEKG
-189 KVILSFVGFKTKE
+189 KLILSFVGFKTKG
-202 VEFKLPSDTLKIVME
+202 VEFKLPSDTLKIVLE

-253 VGALSMTQALS
+253 VGALSITQALS

-325 VYDMDINRVESV
+325 VYDMDVNRVESI

-351 RGSNGVIVITTIR
+351 RASNGVIVITTIR

-369 IRVSLNANYNISIP
+369 IRVSLNANYNISVP

-402 AGLYEDTDY
+402 AGLYQDTDY
-411 KEQRKLDELYNS
+411 LEQCKLDELYNS
-423 RLEEVKKGVDTY
+423 RLEEVRKGVNTY

-450 LNFEGGDEYF
+450 INFEGGDEYF

-486 LTFNYNIGANFFI
+486 LTFNYNIGTNFFI
-499 RNDLSVDN
+499 RNDLAVDN

-558 TNVYT
+558 TSTYT

-568 FNIDWRIIPS
+568 FNIDWRIIPA

-583 RISYTKQFDK
+583 RISYTRQFDK

-616 YFRSSSQSDRFDGN
+616 YFRSNSQSDKFDGN
-630 LTLQYNKMFGVH
+630 LTLQYNKVLGVH
-642 SLNVGVGSNMME
+642 SLNVGVGSNLTE

-668 NPDMVF
+668 NPNMIF
-674 IGAATSFEENSNPD
+674 IGAATSFKENSSPD
-688 GIYDK
+688 GSYDK

-740 WNVHKEAFWTG
+740 WNVHKEAFWSG

-799 GNPDLKWQNT
+799 GNPELKWQNT

-825 TFNGDFYIKDT
+825 TFNGDFYIKNT

-857 IGELRNTGVEG
+857 IGKLRNTGIEG
-868 RLRLNLIRDS
+868 RLRLNLIRDT
-878 QKDLRWNVTLSA
+878 QRDLRWNVTLSA

-901 NQLEEINKYANSDYY
+901 NQLEEINKYANSDWY
-916 NKGTVVYRQYE
+916 NQGTVVYRQYE
-927 AGRSQSALMVVRSG
+927 AGRSQTALMMVRSG

-948 NEIYIKRNGDL
+948 NEVYIKRNGEL

-968 VKVGDMKPTIEG
+968 VKCGDMKPTIEG

-1051 QTTRLVFDNDVFSL
+1051 QTTRLVFDNDLFSL
-1065 SSMSLSYE
+1065 SSVSLSYE
-1073 LPRDISQKI
+1073 LPREISQKF

>member
-1 MFHFNDKCM
+1 
-10 KKNRCSIPIWR
+10 
-21 DSLRKLW
+21 
-28 IMTRFL
+28 MTRL
-34 FVFVF
+34 TIIFVFVA
-39 VVSLHVSAAL
+39 SLHVSAAL

-57 LQLKGASLEEVI
+57 LHLKGVSLEEVI

-85 SKDVK
+85 SKDIK
-90 DLTNISID
+90 KMTNISVD
-98 VKNMTL
+98 VKNMAL
-104 DEVLLRILK
+104 EDVLLQILK
-113 GTNLTYTIVNDVVI
+113 GTNLTYSIVNDVVI
-127 LNARNAVTVNDSL
+127 LNTRNSIVVNDSV
-140 RKDHVLVGR
+140 RKNHVLVGR
-149 VMDMNKDPLPG
+149 VMDMNKEPLPG
-160 VTVRLENSNVGTATN
+160 VTVRLENTSMGTATN
-175 FEGIFTF
+175 FEGVFSF
-182 RLPVVKG
+182 RLPVEKG
-189 KVILSFVGFKTKE
+189 KLILSFVGFKTKG
-202 VEFKLPSDTLKIVME
+202 VEFKLPSDTLKIVLE

-253 VGALSMTQALS
+253 VGALSITQALS

-325 VYDMDINRVESV
+325 VYDMDVNRVESI

-351 RGSNGVIVITTIR
+351 RASNGVIVITTIR

-369 IRVSLNANYNISIP
+369 IRVSLNANYNISVP

-402 AGLYEDTDY
+402 AGLYQDTDY
-411 KEQRKLDELYNS
+411 LEQCKLDELYNS
-423 RLEEVKKGVDTY
+423 RLEEVRKGVNTY

-450 LNFEGGDEYF
+450 INFEGGDEYF

-486 LTFNYNIGANFFI
+486 LTFNYNIGTNFFI
-499 RNDLSVDN
+499 RNDLAVDN

-558 TNVYT
+558 TSTYT

-568 FNIDWRIIPS
+568 FNIDWRIIPA

-583 RISYTKQFDK
+583 RISYTRQFDK

-616 YFRSSSQSDRFDGN
+616 YFRSNSQSDKFDGN
-630 LTLQYNKMFGVH
+630 LTLQYNKVLGVH
-642 SLNVGVGSNMME
+642 SLNVGVGSNLTE

-668 NPDMVF
+668 NPNMIF
-674 IGAATSFEENSNPD
+674 IGAATSFKENSSPD
-688 GIYDK
+688 GSYDK

-740 WNVHKEAFWTG
+740 WNVHKEAFWSG

-799 GNPDLKWQNT
+799 GNPELKWQNT

-825 TFNGDFYIKDT
+825 TFNGDFYIKNT

-857 IGELRNTGVEG
+857 IGKLRNTGIEG
-868 RLRLNLIRDS
+868 RLRLNLIRDT
-878 QKDLRWNVTLSA
+878 QRDLRWNVTLSA

-901 NQLEEINKYANSDYY
+901 NQLEEINKYANSDWY
-916 NKGTVVYRQYE
+916 NQGTVVYRQYE
-927 AGRSQSALMVVRSG
+927 AGRSQTALMMVRSG

-948 NEIYIKRNGDL
+948 NEVYIKRNGEL

-968 VKVGDMKPTIEG
+968 VKCGDMKPTIEG

-1051 QTTRLVFDNDVFSL
+1051 QTTRLVFDNDLFSL

-1073 LPRDISQKI
+1073 LPREISQKI

>member
-1 MFHFNDKCM
+1 M

-34 FVFVF
+34 FLFVF
-39 VVSLHVSAAL
+39 VASLHVSAAL

-57 LQLKGASLEEVI
+57 LHLEGVSLEEVI

-85 SKDVK
+85 SKDIK
-90 DLTNISID
+90 KMTSISVD
-98 VKNMTL
+98 VKNMAL
-104 DEVLLRILK
+104 EDVLSQILR
-113 GTNLTYTIVNDVVI
+113 GTNLSYTIVNDVVI
-127 LNARNAVTVNDSL
+127 LNARSAVVVNDSL
-140 RKDHVLVGR
+140 GKNHMLVGR
-149 VMDMNKDPLPG
+149 VLDMNKEPLPG
-160 VTVRLENSNVGTATN
+160 VTVRLEKTNMGTATN
-175 FEGIFTF
+175 FDGVFSF
-182 RLPVVKG
+182 RLPVMNG
-189 KVILSFVGFKTKE
+189 RLILSFVGYKTKE
-202 VEFKLPSDTLKIVME
+202 VEFKLPSDTLKIVLE

-253 VGALSMTQALS
+253 VGALSITQALS

-325 VYDMDINRVESV
+325 VYDMDVNRVESI

-351 RGSNGVIVITTIR
+351 RASNGVIVITTIR

-369 IRVSLNANYNISIP
+369 IRVSLNANYNISVP

-402 AGLYEDTDY
+402 AGLYQDTDY
-411 KEQRKLDELYNS
+411 LEQCKLDELYNS
-423 RLEEVKKGVDTY
+423 RLEEVRKGVNTY

-450 LNFEGGDEYF
+450 INFEGGDEYF

-486 LTFNYNIGANFFI
+486 LTFNYNIGTNFFI
-499 RNDLSVDN
+499 RNDLAVDN

-558 TNVYT
+558 TSTYT

-568 FNIDWRIIPS
+568 FNIDWRIIPA

-583 RISYTKQFDK
+583 RISYTRQFDK

-616 YFRSSSQSDRFDGN
+616 YFRSNSQSDKFDGN
-630 LTLQYNKMFGVH
+630 LTLQYNKVLGVH
-642 SLNVGVGSNMME
+642 SLNVGVGSNLTE

-668 NPDMVF
+668 NPNMIF
-674 IGAATSFEENSNPD
+674 IGAATSFKENSSPD
-688 GIYDK
+688 GSYDK

-740 WNVHKEAFWTG
+740 WNVHKEAFWSG

-790 VFGVSLAGY
+790 VFGVSLVGY
-799 GNPDLKWQNT
+799 GNPELKWQNT

-825 TFNGDFYIKDT
+825 TFNGDFYIKNT

-857 IGELRNTGVEG
+857 IGKLRNTGIEG
-868 RLRLNLIRDS
+868 RLRLNLIRDA
-878 QKDLRWNVTLSA
+878 QRDLRWNVTLSA

-901 NQLEEINKYANSDYY
+901 NQLEEINKYANSDWY
-916 NKGTVVYRQYE
+916 NQGTVVYRQYE
-927 AGRSQSALMVVRSG
+927 AGRSQTALMMVRSG

-948 NEIYIKRNGDL
+948 NEVYIKRNGEL

-968 VKVGDMKPTIEG
+968 VKCGDMKPTIEG

-1051 QTTRLVFDNDVFSL
+1051 QTTRLVFDNDLFSL
-1065 SSMSLSYE
+1065 SSVSLSYE